1 MKKINFTTWRI
12 NLVGIIKIVA
22 ILIIYGVMIWGGLNL
37 TSRFTETGNADTV
50 LVIGVCS
57 LALSFISSTYF
68 TQKYLPEIRFAKSSV
83 NIIAVLSLATAVAA
97 CLASYF
103 AGEEKITM
111 RNVTYIVLTIVF
123 FVLMFLDTKRHNKN
137 NKPTSE
143 DA

>member
-1 MKKINFTTWRI
+1 MKKINITAWRI
-12 NLVGIIKIVA
+12 NLVGIIKIIA

-83 NIIAVLSLATAVAA
+83 NIIGILSLATAVTA